1 MCSVVSGGPAV
12 RRQRAPGMKAQG
24 VGIDIEGGDG
34 GGSNETG
41 NVSSNKC
48 GDCCYL
54 VLFLRLLALV

>member
-1 MCSVVSGGPAV
+1 V